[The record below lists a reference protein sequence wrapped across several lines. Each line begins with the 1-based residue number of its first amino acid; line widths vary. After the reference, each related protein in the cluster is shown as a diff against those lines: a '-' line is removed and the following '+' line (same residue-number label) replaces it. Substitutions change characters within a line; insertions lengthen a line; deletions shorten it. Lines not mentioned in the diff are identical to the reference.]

1 MLQTPTRTPER
12 AAEDLS
18 VGASAV
24 TPRLLEAIQGLT
36 GPAEPG
42 LDRLVHERTRLA
54 IMSTLAVVE
63 SVSFSQLKRL
73 LGATDGNLSVHARK
87 LEDAGYLAA
96 TKYFDGRMPR
106 TTYRLT
112 AAGRAALKGY
122 LEYMENLISA
132 MPGDVR

>member
-1 MLQTPTRTPER
+1 M
-12 AAEDLS
+12 
-18 VGASAV
+18 AV
-24 TPRLLEAIQGLT
+24 DGMVDAQPVAPQLLEAIQGLT
-36 GPAEPG
+36 APAEPG

-54 IMSTLAVVE
+54 IMSTLAAVE

-87 LEDAGYLAA
+87 LEDAGYVVA
-96 TKYFDGRMPR
+96 TKYFDGRVPR

-122 LEYMENLISA
+122 LGYMENLIRA
-132 MPGDVR
+132 MHGDIR

>member
-1 MLQTPTRTPER
+1 MVEVHP
-12 AAEDLS
+12 
-18 VGASAV
+18 V
-24 TPRLLEAIQGLT
+24 TPRLREVLQRLT

-87 LEDAGYLAA
+87 LEDAGYVAA
-96 TKYFDGRMPR
+96 TKYFESRVPR

-112 AAGRAALKGY
+112 AAGRAALKSY
-122 LEYMENLISA
+122 LGYMENLIRA
-132 MPGDVR
+132 MQGDVR

>member
-1 MLQTPTRTPER
+1 M
-12 AAEDLS
+12 
-18 VGASAV
+18 AV
-24 TPRLLEAIQGLT
+24 DGMVDAQPVAPQLLEAIQGLT
-36 GPAEPG
+36 APAEPG

-54 IMSTLAVVE
+54 IMSTLAAVE
-63 SVSFSQLKRL
+63 RVSFSQLKRL

-96 TKYFDGRMPR
+96 TKYFDGRVPR

-122 LEYMENLISA
+122 LGYMENLIRA
-132 MPGDVR
+132 MHGDIR

>member
-1 MLQTPTRTPER
+1 MI
-12 AAEDLS
+12 
-18 VGASAV
+18 GAPPV
-24 TPRLLEAIQGLT
+24 TPRLLAAIRRLT

-54 IMSTLAVVE
+54 IMSILAVVE

-96 TKYFDGRMPR
+96 SKYFDGRLPR
-106 TTYRLT
+106 TTYQLT

-122 LEYMENLISA
+122 LGYMENLISA
-132 MPGDVR
+132 MPGGVR

>member
-1 MLQTPTRTPER
+1 MVEVHP
-12 AAEDLS
+12 
-18 VGASAV
+18 V
-24 TPRLLEAIQGLT
+24 TPRLREVLQGLT

-87 LEDAGYLAA
+87 LEDAGYVAA
-96 TKYFDGRMPR
+96 SKYFESRVPR

-112 AAGRAALKGY
+112 AAGRAALKSY
-122 LEYMENLISA
+122 LGYMESLIRA
-132 MPGDVR
+132 MQGDIR